1 MNMRL
6 LTMVLTGAVIFASS
20 ALGADYDK
28 TEKSPLV
35 ELRLRVPAAAMAIPP
50 LQSKIMAMYK
60 ADATQA
66 KTDAR
71 DDKDG
76 NPNFTPYSIDINWRV
91 TFENGAVLCLSEEIY
106 ADTGGAHPNGGFQ
119 TIVWDKKAGRA
130 VPIEALFAPGQV
142 KPALAAIA
150 DAATR
155 AWTKTYTQRSGQKPG
170 PDADM
175 AGEGIGPDPQKLKT
189 YALTYAKGQATAN
202 GIVLLYGAGQ
212 VWPHVL
218 GDFRLS
224 VPVAV
229 FAKYLAPA
237 WKGVFTPVP

>member
-1 MNMRL
+1 MRHF
-6 LTMVLTGAVIFASS
+6 MAFLTGGILLASS
-20 ALGADYDK
+20 AIGADYDR

-50 LQSKIMAMYK
+50 LQSKIMALYK

-66 KTDAR
+66 KNDAK
-71 DDKDG
+71 DDKEG
-76 NPNFTPYSIDINWRV
+76 NAHFTPYNVDTNWRV
-91 TFENGAVLCLSEEIY
+91 TFENDLVLSLSDEIY

-130 VPIEALFAPGQV
+130 VPIEALFAPGQS

-155 AWTKTYTQRSGQKPG
+155 AWTKIYTHRIGQK

-175 AGEGIGPDPQKLKT
+175 AKDGISPEKLT
-189 YALTYAKGQATAN
+189 SYALTYAKGQTTAN
-202 GIVLLYGAGQ
+202 GIVLPYGAGQ

-218 GDFRLS
+218 GDFRLT
-224 VPVAV
+224 VPAAV
-229 FAKYLAPA
+229 FVRYLAPA
-237 WKGVFTPVP
+237 WKSVFTPAP